1 MLKMPLSRHNKQPFS
16 QIYAI
21 QVNAFVRKAF
31 HSTVIV
37 RVFCFTVFLCDCA
50 RTCVFVFVDTEML
63 YFMVFL
69 LKYILKIKQL
79 KFSVIVFNLQYRRVF
94 AILLRILKTMYPHF
108 LQNGI

>member
-16 QIYAI
+16 QI